1 MIITIDT
8 ERRLVQVTDA
18 GAAREYPLF
27 GADAFQILSRQWM
40 ALGWNLGHWSTFSW
54 RGRQFL
60 QFPDDVLRLGE
71 LFWRLRPDVIVET
84 GVYDGGSALFFS
96 GLCRH
101 VISVER
107 QLRPGVREAIFQD
120 ADAVVTL
127 IEDDSAD
134 PRTAARVGNLIGA
147 EDRVCVF
154 LDSDHRAPHVRAELE
169 NFSRFVSPGC
179 YLIVADS
186 NLAELADTPGGD
198 RAWASDNPGRAV
210 DEFLA
215 SHPEFLHERPAP
227 LYPAEFDFTELS
239 YFPMS
244 WLRRAG

>member
-1 MIITIDT
+1 MTNAD
-8 ERRLVQVTDA
+8 
-18 GAAREYPLF
+18 GAKEYPLF

-54 RGRQFL
+54 KGRQLL

-71 LFWRLRPDVIVET
+71 LLWRLRPDVIVET

-120 ADAVVTL
+120 ADVVVTL
-127 IEDDSAD
+127 IEDDSSA
-134 PRTAARVGNLIGA
+134 PKTAALVGSLIRAG
-147 EDRVCVF
+147 DRVCVF
-154 LDSDHRAPHVRAELE
+154 LDSDHRAMHVRAELE
-169 NFSRFVSPGC
+169 NFSPLVSPGC

-186 NLAELADTPGGD
+186 NLAELADTPKGEE
-198 RAWASDNPGRAV
+198 AWASDHPARAV

-215 SHPEFLHERPAP
+215 GHPEFQRERPTP

-239 YFPMS
+239 YYPTS
-244 WLRRAG
+244 WLRRREG